1 MKSWPISTACW
12 RRVMAMAEAV
22 PLIFNGPVHAAAIAE
37 ARDFARETGVD
48 LDRVRQIVAQRVAF
62 WEGRAKGNPKCGA
75 DLLGLLAC
83 RAVLDLIGD
92 GAAEHGD
99 GVAWLS
105 CTERRG
111 LAAIDSESTVSLRA
125 PSRSPLAGDH
135 PYLLSACRLLR
146 CDGLFRA
153 GEASKSVRRRAA
165 AETSN
170 QPRTVAA

>member
-1 MKSWPISTACW
+1 
-12 RRVMAMAEAV
+12 MAMAEAV

-48 LDRVRQIVAQRVAF
+48 LDRVRQIVGQRVAF
-62 WEGRAKGNPKCGA
+62 WEARAKGNPKCGA

-165 AETSN
+165 AKKSN
-170 QPRTVAA
+170 QPRKVAA